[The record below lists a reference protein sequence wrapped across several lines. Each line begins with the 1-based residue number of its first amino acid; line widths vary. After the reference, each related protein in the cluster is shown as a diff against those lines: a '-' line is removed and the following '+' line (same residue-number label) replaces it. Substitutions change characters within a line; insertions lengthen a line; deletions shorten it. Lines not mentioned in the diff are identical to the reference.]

1 MFIIRG
7 GLLSITATDIGYPWR
22 LTFWNRHGYVDN
34 IHGGYILTT
43 TMDIPILLY
52 KEPTSG
58 PQFVP
63 RAIHLPEPLRIIL
76 VFPHRSPHPLLREIH
91 GAR

>member
-7 GLLSITATDIGYPWR
+7 GLCSITATDIGYPWR
-22 LTFWNRHGYVDN
+22 LVFCNRHGYVD
-34 IHGGYILTT
+34 IRGGLLFITAT
-43 TMDIPILLY
+43 DIPILLY

-63 RAIHLPEPLRIIL
+63 RAIHLPESMVSVL
-76 VFPHRSPHPLLREIH
+76 VFPHRSPHPLLCQIH